1 MTRVKQKDPT
11 SLPSN
16 DTASDDEAGRKGHAT
31 PKRKEAQ
38 EARKRPLVV
47 ADRKAAKKAERA
59 KRDELYAKQNEAM
72 TTGDPRLERYLPL
85 RDRGPVRRFTRDYVD
100 ARWCLGELFL
110 PLAFLILLVM
120 MFSSSY
126 PVVAFWAT
134 VAMYAIVF
142 GGLID
147 SSAMVFFLKRRLSEK
162 FSTDEIPKWTGMY
175 AFQRSF
181 MLRRFRMPRPMV
193 QRGQWP
199 HRSDKR

>member
-1 MTRVKQKDPT
+1 MSGVKQKDTAETT
-11 SLPSN
+11 SNAPE
-16 DTASDDEAGRKGHAT
+16 DDAGRKGHAT

-38 EARKRPLVV
+38 QARQRPLVV

-72 TTGDPRLERYLPL
+72 TTGDPRLEKYLPQ
-85 RDRGPVRRFTRDYVD
+85 RDRGPVRRFARDYVD

-110 PLAFLILLVM
+110 PLAFVILILM

-134 VAMYAIVF
+134 VGMYAVVF

-147 SSAMVFFLKRRLSEK
+147 STVMVYFLRRRLKES
-162 FSTDEIPKWTGMY
+162 FTADQIPGWTGMY

-181 MLRRFRMPRPMV
+181 MLRRFRMPRPRV
-193 QRGQWP
+193 ERGQWP
-199 HRSDKR
+199 HRTKD